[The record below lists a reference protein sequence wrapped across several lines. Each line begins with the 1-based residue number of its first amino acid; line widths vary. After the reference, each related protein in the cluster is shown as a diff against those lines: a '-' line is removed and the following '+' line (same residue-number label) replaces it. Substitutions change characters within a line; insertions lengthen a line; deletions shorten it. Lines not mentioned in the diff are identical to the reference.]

1 MEADRLISDLNESDN
16 WDDEKLV
23 SSVSSYLRRT
33 LYTTVDNVN
42 KSDFLLAYHIN
53 LKKDF
58 DKSIK
63 SCLLFLLR
71 STENYQRTE
80 IYNMIETI
88 RNIML
93 KEGMLGKPSLIF
105 ILGEYVAQKKY
116 ISRSYQSQSIADE
129 ASFKHLLLNQN
140 PRKRVISKL
149 KPLESQSAL
158 CPFYHVGPCETDM
171 FVGREELIE
180 NVVFGKKVAYA
191 VSGGR
196 RIGKSSLLFKII
208 HDVGQGVFSSIKYQP
223 LYIDCSN
230 FTSFQELTDHI
241 TRKLFPQIYH
251 TKRYFKKKTLGR
263 YAKKKTGKKPPP
275 STKKKK
281 NYLTGRVDFEY
292 ILSRT
297 QLENKTLLLLLDEMD
312 SLIKKAK
319 IKSQDSKRFF
329 NSIRAETNTNRIKFI
344 ISGFRHVSDM
354 INDSSHPF
362 NNLCIG
368 TQLEPLNENETF
380 LLVTKPL
387 LKFDISIEAED
398 KIIQRIY
405 ESTGGHPSV
414 IQFIARHLF
423 THRHD
428 NVIKEDNLDNA
439 FRDKDL
445 INFVLDN
452 FLMNTNALERL
463 LCLLFLN
470 EDEITLDSTVTIF
483 NQKGITLNNM
493 DKKINNALRNLK
505 YNNIFSQDEN
515 SFHFLYPM
523 MTDILKNY
531 YDAPNIRT
539 LLKQEVLSGF

>member
-1 MEADRLISDLNESDN
+1 ME
-16 WDDEKLV
+16 
-23 SSVSSYLRRT
+23 
-33 LYTTVDNVN
+33 
-42 KSDFLLAYHIN
+42 
-53 LKKDF
+53 KDF

-71 STENYQRTE
+71 STENYKRSE

-105 ILGEYVAQKKY
+105 IFGEHDVQEKY
-116 ISRSYQSQSIADE
+116 ISRSYQTQSIADV
-129 ASFKHLLLNQN
+129 ASFKRLLLNQN
-140 PRKRVISKL
+140 PRKSVISKL

-158 CPFYHVGPCETDM
+158 CPFYHVGPCETEM
-171 FVGREELIE
+171 FIGREELIE
-180 NVVFGKKVAYA
+180 NIVFGKKVAYA

-196 RIGKSSLLFKII
+196 RIGKSSLLFKIM
-208 HDVGQGVFSSIKYQP
+208 HDVDQGIFSSIKYHP

-230 FTSFQELTDHI
+230 FTSFRELTDHI

-251 TKRYFKKKTLGR
+251 TKRYLKKKNPLGR
-263 YAKKKTGKKPPP
+263 YTKKKTGNKPPP
-275 STKKKK
+275 STEKKK

-312 SLIKKAK
+312 SLIKHAK
-319 IKSQDSKRFF
+319 IKSKDSKRFF

-344 ISGFRHVSDM
+344 ISGFRHVSNM

-368 TQLEPLNENETF
+368 TQLDPLTENETF
-380 LLVTKPL
+380 LLITRPL
-387 LKFDISIEAED
+387 SKFDISIEAED
-398 KIIQRIY
+398 KIIHRIY

-423 THRHD
+423 THRQG
-428 NVIKEDNLDNA
+428 NVIKKNNLDNA

-463 LCLLFLN
+463 LCLFFLN
-470 EDEITLDSTVTIF
+470 KDEITLEPAIDVF
-483 NQKGITLNNM
+483 KQKVIIIKNM
-493 DKKINNALRNLK
+493 DKKINDALRNLK

-515 SFHFLYPM
+515 NFQFLYPM
-523 MTDILKNY
+523 MKGILKNY
-531 YDAPNIRT
+531 YDAPNIRI
-539 LLKQEVLSGF
+539 LLEQEVQNDF